1 MTKNTKIILC
11 WIFAS
16 IMLIIGILNL
26 ILVHPVPG
34 IFYILVAVLFSP
46 LLNNWFR
53 KNLKFEIP
61 FIVITLLFLVIMW
74 GTLGI
79 TDLAEIMGI

>member
-1 MTKNTKIILC
+1 
-11 WIFAS
+11 
-16 IMLIIGILNL
+16 MLIIGILNL

-46 LLNNWFR
+46 PLNNWFI

-61 FIVITLLFLVIMW
+61 FWLIALLFLVIMW

-79 TDLAEIMGI
+79 TDLAEIIGL

>member
-1 MTKNTKIILC
+1 MNKNTKNIIC
-11 WIFAS
+11 WILAS

-46 LLNNWFR
+46 LLNNWFM

-61 FIVITLLFLVIMW
+61 FWLIALIFLVIMW

-79 TDLAEIMGI
+79 TDLAEIMGL

>member
-1 MTKNTKIILC
+1 MNKNTKNIIC
-11 WIFAS
+11 WILAS

-46 LLNNWFR
+46 LLNNWFM

-61 FIVITLLFLVIMW
+61 FWLIALLFLVIMW

-79 TDLAEIMGI
+79 TDLAEIMGL

>member
-1 MTKNTKIILC
+1 MNKNTKTILC
-11 WIFAS
+11 WILAS

-46 LLNNWFR
+46 LLNNWFM

-61 FIVITLLFLVIMW
+61 FWLIALLFLVIMW

-79 TDLAEIMGI
+79 TDLAEIMGL

>member
-1 MTKNTKIILC
+1 MNKNTKNIIC
-11 WIFAS
+11 WILAS

-46 LLNNWFR
+46 LLNNWFM

-61 FIVITLLFLVIMW
+61 FWLITLLFLVIMW

-79 TDLAEIMGI
+79 TDLAEIMGL